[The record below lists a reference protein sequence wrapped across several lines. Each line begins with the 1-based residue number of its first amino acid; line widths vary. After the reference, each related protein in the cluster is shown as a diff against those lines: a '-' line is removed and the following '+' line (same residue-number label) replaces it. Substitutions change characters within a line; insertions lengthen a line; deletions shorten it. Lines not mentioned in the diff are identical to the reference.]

1 MGMKLHS
8 ILPEISIQIPPDEI
22 PCFHQTICRVTLNH
36 RGARGSGHGE
46 DSKVPFQFQSLLST
60 WMPNPFSFLSSQ
72 LDFHQASDHTRDMSH
87 ACYNRNLIV

>member
-46 DSKVPFQFQSLLST
+46 DSKVPFEFQLLLST
-60 WMPNPFSFLSSQ
+60 WMPNPFSVLSSQ

-87 ACYNRNLIV
+87 ACYNRNPIV